1 MFIRDVLSVKSS
13 GEIFGIEP
21 GATIAEAVGR
31 MVEHD
36 IGSLAVMDGDV
47 LVGFITERDVMRGLQ
62 SRGGSVVDAR
72 VSDIMV
78 KEPVAANL
86 DDSVDYARDV
96 MTKERISHLIVMD
109 GEKLVGVISFHD
121 VAKAALKKINYENAL
136 LKRYIKHWPE

>member
-1 MFIRDVLSVKSS
+1 MFIRDVLSVKQSS
-13 GEIFGIEP
+13 EIFGIEP
-21 GATIAEAVGR
+21 GATIAEAVKR

-36 IGSLAVMDGDV
+36 IGSLAVMENEV
-47 LVGFITERDVMRGLQ
+47 LVGFITERDVMRGMNK
-62 SRGGSVVDAR
+62 RGCSLTDAK

-78 KEPVAANL
+78 KEPVVGGL

-96 MTKERISHLIVMD
+96 MTKERISHLIIMD
-109 GEKLVGVISFHD
+109 GEKLIGIISFHD